1 MKLGTFVGK
10 EFVEVTTDEL
20 DVFNKEVSKLA
31 DKYFGAGNYELV
43 TIDNQTTGFVLY
55 SITSKVF
62 DCNGK
67 FALRL
72 KSGHQARMRYM
83 HIMVVKHKGYDESVE
98 GKFYEWDEGYKPEYN
113 ITSYSVN
120 VEVTGD
126 WKGYRR
132 KNCEVAVGIIGNNRL
147 WSYDYDTDHNKL
159 FGDAT
164 EKVFKDLMWEL
175 NNAKPTKNVIGYW
188 R

>member
-1 MKLGTFVGK
+1 MKLGSFVGK
-10 EFVEVTTDEL
+10 EFVEVTSDEL
-20 DVFNKEVSKLA
+20 DVFNTEVKVLA
-31 DKYFGAGNYELV
+31 NKYFGEGNYELI
-43 TIDNQTTGFVLY
+43 TIDNQTTGFIHY
-55 SITSKVF
+55 RIIPKVF

-67 FALRL
+67 YALRL
-72 KSGHQARMRYM
+72 KSGHQARMKYI

-98 GKFYEWDEGYKPEYN
+98 GKFYEWEEGYTPEHN
-113 ITSYSVN
+113 ITSYTVKTD
-120 VEVTGD
+120 VTGD

-132 KNCEVAVGIIGNNRL
+132 KTCEMAVGIIGNSRL

-159 FGDAT
+159 FGDTT

-175 NNAKPTKNVIGYW
+175 NNAKPTKTIIGYW